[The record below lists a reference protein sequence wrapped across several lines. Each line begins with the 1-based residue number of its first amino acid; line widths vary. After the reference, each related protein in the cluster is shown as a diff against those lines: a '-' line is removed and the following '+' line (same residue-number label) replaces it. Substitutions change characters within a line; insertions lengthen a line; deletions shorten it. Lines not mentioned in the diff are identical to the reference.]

1 MHFRLSI
8 TMYLS
13 PVICTLEVL
22 IHMETVESTPN
33 VTYFRKVK
41 YLIFYF
47 FRWCNIQGNSIS
59 YCTSFSRTW
68 YLGLNKEPTVR
79 LSDERIKVTSYIADT
94 STSNRRNLYEHVTDT
109 VQPPTHNGTLINEP
123 YIHIKRKNT
132 THQTQTDTNIEL
144 FGQPSSALRLKVLPE
159 SKTPLPQ
166 YTTTPWPRTT
176 PTSEAFNS
184 SFSNTSYSINDADGY
199 NHSPSTTS
207 YPPTPSIKYFS
218 NTVYQPLPIKT
229 INQNNSV
236 GISHRGT
243 PIKIYN
249 PIGKAEPLASQPI
262 YVTINTSTQ
271 SPKFRSSS
279 PKTTSP
285 AFTPESYVTISPRPI
300 PSRNNQEHAYKPG
313 NALKSNDKLDIVS
326 RIPPLNSTGVALG
339 ESILYSE
346 DMVSHTIQFIYR
358 GIQGL

>member
-1 MHFRLSI
+1 M
-8 TMYLS
+8 
-13 PVICTLEVL
+13 
-22 IHMETVESTPN
+22 
-33 VTYFRKVK
+33 
-41 YLIFYF
+41 
-47 FRWCNIQGNSIS
+47 
-59 YCTSFSRTW
+59 
-68 YLGLNKEPTVR
+68 R

-184 SFSNTSYSINDADGY
+184 SFSNTSYSINDVDGY

-218 NTVYQPLPIKT
+218 NTVYQHLPIKT

-313 NALKSNDKLDIVS
+313 NALESNDKLDIVS

-358 GIQGL
+358 GIQGFRST